1 MVYWRLI
8 NFKYFN
14 MITAE
19 ELLEKTTKAIMKRKD
34 EPFYKALHSI
44 ENALEIT
51 AKHGGRILDV
61 TDHVSDIWLL
71 SDEHL
76 ERLVDM
82 LERYKYNVSYEKDY
96 LFFIEW

>member
-1 MVYWRLI
+1 
-8 NFKYFN
+8 

-34 EPFYKALHSI
+34 EPFYKVLHSI
-44 ENALEIT
+44 ENALEI
-51 AKHGGRILDV
+51 ASEHGNRILDV

>member
-1 MVYWRLI
+1 
-8 NFKYFN
+8 
-14 MITAE
+14 MISAE
-19 ELLEKTTKAIMKRKD
+19 ELLKKTTKAIMQRKD

-51 AKHGGRILDV
+51 AEHGSRILDV

-82 LERYKYNVSYEKDY
+82 LELYKYNVSYEKDY

>member
-1 MVYWRLI
+1 
-8 NFKYFN
+8 
-14 MITAE
+14 MISAE
-19 ELLEKTTKAIMKRKD
+19 ELLEKTTKAIKQRKD
-34 EPFYKALHSI
+34 EPFYKALHCI

-51 AKHGGRILDV
+51 AEQGSRILDV

-82 LERYKYNVSYEKDY
+82 LELYKYNVSYEKDY

>member
-1 MVYWRLI
+1 
-8 NFKYFN
+8 
-14 MITAE
+14 MISAE
-19 ELLEKTTKAIMKRKD
+19 ELLKKTTKAIMQRED

-44 ENALEIT
+44 ENALEI
-51 AKHGGRILDV
+51 ASEHGNRILDV

>member
-1 MVYWRLI
+1 
-8 NFKYFN
+8 
-14 MITAE
+14 MIYAE

-51 AKHGGRILDV
+51 AEHGSRILDV

-76 ERLVDM
+76 KRLVEM
-82 LERYKYNVSYEKDY
+82 LERYKYIVSYEKDY